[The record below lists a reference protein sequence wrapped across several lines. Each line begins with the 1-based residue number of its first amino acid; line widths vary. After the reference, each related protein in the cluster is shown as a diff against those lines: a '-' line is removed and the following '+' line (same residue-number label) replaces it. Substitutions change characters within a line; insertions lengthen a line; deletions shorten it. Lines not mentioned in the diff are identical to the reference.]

1 MAFPQTSQTAS
12 GGQSAGVPG
21 GGLVLALI
29 LSCITAVALGLA
41 MVLISIDR
49 TELAYGVQRLKSELR
64 TRGTHSTQLEV
75 ERERL
80 LSPYVLGKK
89 AGELGMREARPGQT
103 RRMDN
108 GTLETVPR

>member
-1 MAFPQTSQTAS
+1 MAASASQKTAPE
-12 GGQSAGVPG
+12 GGQ
-21 GGLVLALI
+21 GGLVLTLI
-29 LSCITAVALGLA
+29 ISCATAVALGLA

-49 TELAYGVQRLKSELR
+49 TELGYSVQRLKNEVQTR
-64 TRGTHSTQLEV
+64 TNHNTQLEV

-89 AGELGMREARPGQT
+89 AAELGMRAARPGQT

>member
-1 MAFPQTSQTAS
+1 MSFPAMRKTAPE
-12 GGQSAGVPG
+12 GAQDGVSG
-21 GGLVLALI
+21 GGLVLVLI

-41 MVLISIDR
+41 MVLIGIDR
-49 TELAYGVQRLKSELR
+49 TELGYNVQRLKIELQTR
-64 TRGTHSTQLEV
+64 TNHNTKLEV

-89 AGELGMREARPGQT
+89 AVEMGMRDARPGQT

>member
-1 MAFPQTSQTAS
+1 MASPATQKTTPE
-12 GGQSAGVPG
+12 GVRG
-21 GGLVLALI
+21 GGLVLTLI
-29 LSCITAVALGLA
+29 LSCITALALGLA

-49 TELAYGVQRLKSELR
+49 TELGYGVQRLKSEVR
-64 TRGTHSTQLEV
+64 TRTTHNAQLEV

-89 AGELGMREARPGQT
+89 AAALGMREARPGQT
-103 RRMDN
+103 RRMGN